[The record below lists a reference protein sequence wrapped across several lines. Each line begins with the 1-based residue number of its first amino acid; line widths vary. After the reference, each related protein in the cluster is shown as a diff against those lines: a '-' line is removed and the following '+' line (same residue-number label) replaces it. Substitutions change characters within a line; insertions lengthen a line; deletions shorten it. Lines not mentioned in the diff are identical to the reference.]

1 MSVPAWKKAIFE
13 RRRQQEEE
21 EKRKKAE
28 KDAYL
33 ASLPPWKR
41 AMVIKKM
48 GETSNTTSTSQQSS
62 KESLLIKRREN
73 TPNKTSS
80 LQPRPFPIVETR
92 PEPTVPSWR
101 KALEERKTVAEARM
115 RLEKSQIETT
125 DVNKNNK
132 EESVGPKRSSG
143 MWTQTAGIEQTDGP
157 ESNVVSK
164 VESLTKQQETEKEQR
179 YIRPKLVKGSSLL
192 QSMDADDPQFMS
204 MPKWKQ
210 DLIKRKRQSKL
221 QQQSSFPA
229 VVSNSNE
236 KVSSKQQITVVSK
249 SNEIQMTVAP
259 EIQITA
265 NLKED
270 FNVKP
275 EIVNASNKK
284 EDDSPKLVKREG
296 KSLKPPV
303 YKVTSK
309 WAEITEDNPEF
320 QNLPQ
325 WKQALIRRRKND
337 VTKRTTPPEPLK
349 SVEKNTKEESSV
361 PIATLWSPTHSVIKH
376 SDDSDKTSEE
386 NETVSLWRKQLKKRP
401 ENKKIIQDVQ
411 QPAPVVNSSVGGSKI
426 QALLG
431 RFSGDVLNRSPSPVE
446 DMEVTMIDEESEDDE
461 PIQPLTPTGNSIPN
475 RKLRRVS
482 WSDSKV
488 NETLCVEYV
497 YPKYD
502 YSDYE
507 SLTQDDDTDSNE
519 LATPV
524 HPWLSSMPTSPPPL
538 PEPKPN
544 IHSYMSSNVGS
555 VGSFM
560 SAYTGSMASSNS
572 SNTSSKKN
580 ITEENYTQTDIY
592 SNLNSDTAALIW

>member
-48 GETSNTTSTSQQSS
+48 GETSNTTSISQQSS
-62 KESLLIKRREN
+62 KESLLIKRRES
-73 TPNKTSS
+73 TPNKTFQASA
-80 LQPRPFPIVETR
+80 LQPRPFPIVETH
-92 PEPTVPSWR
+92 PEPTVPTWR

-115 RLEKSQIETT
+115 RLEKSQIEIT
-125 DVNKNNK
+125 DVNKSNK
-132 EESVGPKRSSG
+132 EESVGPRRSSG
-143 MWTQTAGIEQTDGP
+143 MWTQTAGVEQTDGT
-157 ESNVVSK
+157 ESKVVSK
-164 VESLTKQQETEKEQR
+164 VESLTKQQEVEKEQS
-179 YIRPKLVKGSSLL
+179 YIRPKLVKESSPL
-192 QSMDADDPQFMS
+192 QSMDEDDPQFMS

-229 VVSNSNE
+229 VVPNSIE

-249 SNEIQMTVAP
+249 SNEIQ
-259 EIQITA
+259 ITA
-265 NLKED
+265 NQKED
-270 FNVKP
+270 FSVKP
-275 EIVNASNKK
+275 EVVNASNKK

-337 VTKRTTPPEPLK
+337 VTKRSTPPEPLK

-475 RKLRRVS
+475 RVS
-482 WSDSKV
+482 C
-488 NETLCVEYV
+488 L
-497 YPKYD
+497 
-502 YSDYE
+502 
-507 SLTQDDDTDSNE
+507 
-519 LATPV
+519 
-524 HPWLSSMPTSPPPL
+524 
-538 PEPKPN
+538 
-544 IHSYMSSNVGS
+544 
-555 VGSFM
+555 
-560 SAYTGSMASSNS
+560 
-572 SNTSSKKN
+572 
-580 ITEENYTQTDIY
+580 
-592 SNLNSDTAALIW
+592 

>member
-62 KESLLIKRREN
+62 KESLLIKRRES
-73 TPNKTSS
+73 TPNIKFQASS

-143 MWTQTAGIEQTDGP
+143 MWTQTVGIEQTDGT
-157 ESNVVSK
+157 ESKVVST
-164 VESLTKQQETEKEQR
+164 VESLTKQQEVKKEQS
-179 YIRPKLVKGSSLL
+179 YIRPKLVKGSSPL
-192 QSMDADDPQFMS
+192 QSMDEDNPQFMS

-221 QQQSSFPA
+221 QQQSSFP
-229 VVSNSNE
+229 VVVPNPTE
-236 KVSSKQQITVVSK
+236 IVSSKQQITVVSK

-259 EIQITA
+259 EKQITA
-265 NLKED
+265 NQKED
-270 FNVKP
+270 FSVKP
-275 EIVNASNKK
+275 EVVNASNKK

-309 WAEITEDNPEF
+309 WAEITEDDLEF

-349 SVEKNTKEESSV
+349 SVEKNTKAESSV

-376 SDDSDKTSEE
+376 SDDSDKTSKQ

-461 PIQPLTPTGNSIPN
+461 PIQPLTPTGNSILTQPN
-475 RKLRRVS
+475 RVS
-482 WSDSKV
+482 C
-488 NETLCVEYV
+488 L
-497 YPKYD
+497 
-502 YSDYE
+502 
-507 SLTQDDDTDSNE
+507 
-519 LATPV
+519 
-524 HPWLSSMPTSPPPL
+524 
-538 PEPKPN
+538 
-544 IHSYMSSNVGS
+544 
-555 VGSFM
+555 
-560 SAYTGSMASSNS
+560 
-572 SNTSSKKN
+572 
-580 ITEENYTQTDIY
+580 
-592 SNLNSDTAALIW
+592 